1 MDNEEKSKSS
11 QIPQTLISTKTSRT
25 ATNVL
30 YFALKTLGSI
40 SNNVP
45 VAGALSG
52 VIEPLLDI
60 TSHIEQSSLNAQ
72 GLIQLATR
80 IERLTLI
87 VEEMAKSNPNRE
99 HSRVVLALQ
108 QELASMATDLK
119 AASQRGELN
128 QFFNNI
134 DNASALGKH
143 NMILTQIIADSGI
156 LVGVHEVLK
165 SLRELA
171 MQISKSQ
178 KPLSST
184 VMDDTIGRVGA
195 TRGPEHVG
203 SEGAE
208 GTGPRLELDP
218 CSQIDKV
225 SGGTGGTGGVD
236 VKVGGK
242 GGTGKGPVISFK

>member
-1 MDNEEKSKSS
+1 MSRWLEPSVALLN
-11 QIPQTLISTKTSRT
+11 PFWTLR
-25 ATNVL
+25 
-30 YFALKTLGSI
+30 
-40 SNNVP
+40 
-45 VAGALSG
+45 
-52 VIEPLLDI
+52 
-60 TSHIEQSSLNAQ
+60 QSSLNAQ

-165 SLRELA
+165 SLRELE
-171 MQISKSQ
+171 ISKSQ
-178 KPLSST
+178 KPLSPT

-203 SEGAE
+203 REGAE
-208 GTGPRLELDP
+208 GTGPRVELDP
-218 CSQIDKV
+218 CPQIDKV
-225 SGGTGGTGGVD
+225 SGGTGGTGGVG